1 MGMDWLT
8 PQIQALAWTAMVI
21 GFVHTILGPDHY
33 LPFIALARSRRWS
46 QARTLFITSICGIG
60 HVMGSV
66 IIGLLGLGAGAAL
79 NHMVELES
87 LRGQLASWAMLSF
100 GLVYTAWG
108 LRQAWRNRRHYH
120 MHVHANG
127 TAHRHEHSHVRE
139 HAHPHLAPGR
149 SLGPWA
155 IFIVFVLGPCE
166 ALIPVLMYPA
176 ASSNFLGL
184 AWVVAIFALATIGT
198 MLAVVSLGLRGL
210 AGLKTTHWE
219 RYSHALSGAAIS
231 ACGVFMLLGF

>member
-1 MGMDWLT
+1 MDWLT

-21 GFVHTILGPDHY
+21 GFVHAVLGPDHY

-46 QARTLFITSICGIG
+46 HARTLAVTGLCGIG
-60 HVMGSV
+60 HVTGSV

-79 NHMVELES
+79 NQMVELES

-108 LRQAWRNRRHYH
+108 VRQAWRNRRHYH
-120 MHVHANG
+120 LHVHANG
-127 TAHRHEHSHVRE
+127 SAHRHEHSHTRE

-176 ASSNFLGL
+176 ASNNFPGL
-184 AWVVAIFALATIGT
+184 AWVIAVFAVATIST
-198 MLAVVSLGLRGL
+198 MLLVVSLGLKGL
-210 AGLKTTHWE
+210 AGLDSSHWE
-219 RYSHALSGAAIS
+219 RYAHALTGAAIS